1 MNNLLVAINAK
12 YSHTSLAVRYL
23 KVASKNETWS
33 PKVLEYTINQHE
45 DDMIRNI
52 MSYEPH
58 VISFSCY
65 IWNYEMIL
73 RICKDIKTINPNIKI
88 FLGGPEVSYDAMA
101 ILKAYDFID
110 VIMIGEGEA
119 TYIELCDH
127 IYKGKNLESVNGIV
141 YRKDGV
147 FKTPDRKP
155 IDVLDQIPFPYES
168 LEGLDHKKLY
178 YESSRGCP
186 YKCQY
191 CLSSTTGR
199 VRFFS
204 LERVKEDMLYFL
216 KRDVI
221 QVKFVDRTFNADPKR
236 ALEIMKFIEKHDNQ
250 KTNFHFEIVASL
262 LDDQTMAFLEQVRPG
277 LFQFEIGVQTT
288 HVQTMAAIQRN
299 ISFELLSQKVKMLLS
314 NKNVHIH
321 LDLIAGLPY
330 ESYDVFLN
338 SFESVY
344 QLKPHMLQL
353 GFLKLLKGSGL
364 RINQSLFGYVF
375 SNFAPYEIFYNNY
388 ISYKELNHLKD
399 IEGVLELYY
408 NSGRFK
414 NAIEMII
421 TRHYKRSIDFYI
433 DLADYYR
440 GQGYFDQA
448 HKVSY
453 LYEILIEFYKTYC
466 SQDILYFQEV
476 LKYDYFLNFSKEI
489 PLWGNTKDK
498 DFKNTCY
505 DLLKDKTLAFDEEL
519 SPKDWLKRLS
529 FIKFD
534 LDVLSFIENQFE
546 GLYKENTILVFDHK
560 KTHNHSNIAWS
571 YNVTKHFIQEK

>member
-23 KVASKNETWS
+23 MVASKNETWS

-52 MSYEPH
+52 MSYEPL

-65 IWNYEMIL
+65 IWNYEMVL

-88 FLGGPEVSYDAMA
+88 LLGGPEVSYDAMA

-119 TYIELCDH
+119 TYRDLCNH
-127 IYKGKNLESVNGIV
+127 LFNGKDLKSVKGIV
-141 YRKDGV
+141 YRNEGL

-155 IDVLDQIPFPYES
+155 IASLDEILFPYES

-186 YKCQY
+186 YRCQY
-191 CLSSTTGR
+191 CLSSTTGK

-216 KRDVI
+216 KHDVI

-236 ALEIMKFIEKHDNQ
+236 ALEIMKFIEKHDNH

-262 LDDQTMAFLEQVRPG
+262 LDDQTILFLEKVRPG

-288 HVQTMAAIQRN
+288 HEQTMAAIQRN
-299 ISFELLSQKVKMLLS
+299 ISFDLLSQKVKLLLK

-364 RINQSLFGYVF
+364 RINQSLYGYVF

-399 IEGVLELYY
+399 IEGVLELFY

-414 NAIEMII
+414 NSLEMII
-421 TRHYKRSIDFYI
+421 TSHYKRGVDFYI
-433 DLADYYR
+433 DLADFYR
-440 GQGYFDQA
+440 QKGYFDQP
-448 HKVSY
+448 HKVTF
-453 LYEILIEFYKTYC
+453 LYEILIDFYKTYC
-466 SQDILYFQEV
+466 SQDVFYFREV
-476 LKYDYFLNFSKEI
+476 LKFDYFLNYSKEI
-489 PLWGNTKDK
+489 PLWGNLKDK
-498 DFKNTCY
+498 NFKNTCY
-505 DLLKDKTLAFDEEL
+505 DLLKDNILSFDEDL
-519 SPKDWLKRLS
+519 SPKDWLKRLTFVKFNVDVIN
-529 FIKFD
+529 FIKD
-534 LDVLSFIENQFE
+534 RFE
-546 GLYKENTILVFDHK
+546 GVYKENTILVFDHK
-560 KTHNHSNIAWS
+560 KGNDLSDVAES